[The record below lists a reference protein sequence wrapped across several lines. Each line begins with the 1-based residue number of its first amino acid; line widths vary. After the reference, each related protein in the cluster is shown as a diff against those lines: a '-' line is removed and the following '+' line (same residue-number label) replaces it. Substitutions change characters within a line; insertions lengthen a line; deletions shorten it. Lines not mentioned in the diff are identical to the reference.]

1 MVLIFFLKFLD
12 VKSYM
17 VWLKSQNSQIV
28 TTKYNCRF
36 VKLQN
41 YVCEIQLCLSI
52 NAVIG
57 LDIRNKIIME
67 KKSV

>member
-1 MVLIFFLKFLD
+1 
-12 VKSYM
+12 M
-17 VWLKSQNSQIV
+17 VWVKLQKLQTVN
-28 TTKYNCRF
+28 TKYNCKF
-36 VKLQN
+36 VKLQK
-41 YVCEIQLCLSI
+41 YVCELQLCLSI

>member
-1 MVLIFFLKFLD
+1 
-12 VKSYM
+12 M
-17 VWLKSQNSQIV
+17 VWSNSQKPQIV
-28 TTKYNCRF
+28 ITTYNCRF
-36 VKLQN
+36 VKLQK
-41 YVCEIQLCLSI
+41 YGCELQLCLSI

>member
-1 MVLIFFLKFLD
+1 
-12 VKSYM
+12 M
-17 VWLKSQNSQIV
+17 VWLKSQKSQIV
-28 TTKYNCRF
+28 ITTYNCRF
-36 VKLQN
+36 VKLQK
-41 YVCEIQLCLSI
+41 YVCELQLCRSI

>member
-12 VKSYM
+12 TKAYL
-17 VWLKSQNSQIV
+17 VWSNLQKPQIV

-36 VKLQN
+36 VKLQKC
-41 YVCEIQLCLSI
+41 VCELQLCLSI

>member
-1 MVLIFFLKFLD
+1 
-12 VKSYM
+12 M
-17 VWLKSQNSQIV
+17 VWVKLQKSQIV

-41 YVCEIQLCLSI
+41 YVCDLQLYLSI
-52 NAVIG
+52 NAVTS

-67 KKSV
+67 KKSI

>member
-1 MVLIFFLKFLD
+1 
-12 VKSYM
+12 M
-17 VWLKSQNSQIV
+17 VWSKSQKLQFVN
-28 TTKYNCRF
+28 TKYNCRF

>member
-1 MVLIFFLKFLD
+1 
-12 VKSYM
+12 M
-17 VWLKSQNSQIV
+17 VWVKLQKLQTVN
-28 TTKYNCRF
+28 TKYNCKF

-41 YVCEIQLCLSI
+41 NVCELHLCLSI

>member
-1 MVLIFFLKFLD
+1 
-12 VKSYM
+12 M
-17 VWLKSQNSQIV
+17 VWLKSQKSQIV
-28 TTKYNCRF
+28 ITKYNCRF
-36 VKLQN
+36 VKLQKC
-41 YVCEIQLCLSI
+41 VCKLHLCLSI

>member
-1 MVLIFFLKFLD
+1 
-12 VKSYM
+12 M
-17 VWLKSQNSQIV
+17 VWVKLQKLQFV

-36 VKLQN
+36 VKLQK
-41 YVCEIQLCLSI
+41 YGCELQLCLSI
-52 NAVIG
+52 NDVIG